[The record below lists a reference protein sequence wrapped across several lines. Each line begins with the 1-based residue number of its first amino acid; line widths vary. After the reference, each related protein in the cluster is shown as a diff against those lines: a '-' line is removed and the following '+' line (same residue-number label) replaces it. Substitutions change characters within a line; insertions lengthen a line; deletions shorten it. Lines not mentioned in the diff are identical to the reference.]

1 MSKSEN
7 LFQLT
12 AIKINKVLLTP
23 IKSIRK
29 RYVPLLLIYFAYWAS
44 GFSSIALSFWQK
56 ENLSLTTEQLISIW
70 IWVMIPWTLKMV
82 FWQMVDCVPIAW
94 SKRKAYIFIGAFF
107 MILWSVLLAWLAGKY
122 EAIIW
127 IGNEYTIYLLSSLF
141 STLGFVI
148 QDVTADTMST
158 EVVEREIVLP
168 DWTKLA
174 RSEQDIQADLTIIQV
189 LWRLSLSLAIFS
201 VAYLWWYLAEILK
214 YETIFWMTLI
224 IPFISCIAV
233 IFIKLD
239 INPLSKPVPIN
250 YKILGWWLIFAIF
263 SVFMAILDFEFSQE
277 IVFVVS
283 LCLISSMFYFITKD
297 VWKEKLKILTFT
309 LIALF
314 LFRATPWVWPWL
326 SWFLIDE
333 LEFNPE
339 FFWILGQ
346 IWSFTAILILWL
358 FSDLI
363 SNKPIRNV
371 LIFLIIAETII
382 FMPELWIYY
391 LWTNWI
397 IWPEW
402 AKTIALFDTALESPL
417 VNISMV
423 PMLALIAYYAPENN
437 RWTWFAIW
445 ASLMNLALT
454 AWSLITK
461 YLNKIFIVSREIKNQ
476 AGEII
481 TQADYSQL
489 WELMIAKIVISFLL
503 PLFAIIIFLK
513 KPPRKSKIG
522 RIEKQIS
529 AILPEQAPIKARM
542 KKNFE

>member
-1 MSKSEN
+1 MVKSVSSSRWIIEK
-7 LFQLT
+7 FQ
-12 AIKINKVLLTP
+12 KVLFTP

-56 ENLSLTTEQLISIW
+56 ESLALSAEQFISIW
-70 IWVMIPWTLKMV
+70 IWVMVPWTLKMV
-82 FWQMVDCVPIAW
+82 FGQMVDSVPIAW
-94 SKRKAYIFIGAFF
+94 SRRKAYIFIGGFF
-107 MILWSVLLAWLAGKY
+107 MILWSLLLAWLAGRY
-122 EAIIW
+122 DEIMWIW
-127 IGNEYTIYLLSSLF
+127 SEYTIYLLSSLF

-158 EVVEREIVLP
+158 EVIDREKTLP
-168 DWTKLA
+168 DWSVVA
-174 RSEQDIQADLTIIQV
+174 RSQQEIQKDLSMVQV
-189 LWRLSLSLAIFS
+189 LGRLSLSLAIFS
-201 VAYLWWYLAEILK
+201 VAYLWWYLAEVLE

-233 IFIKLD
+233 LFVNLD
-239 INPLSKPVPIN
+239 STIAKGVSVD
-250 YKILGWWLIFAIF
+250 YRILWWWLVFAIF
-263 SVFMAILDFEFSQE
+263 SVYMAVADFNFAQE
-277 IVFVVS
+277 VVFIVS
-283 LCLISSMFYFITKD
+283 LCLLSSMFYLVTKD
-297 VWKEKLKILTFT
+297 VARDKFKILVFT
-309 LIALF
+309 IIALF
-314 LFRATPWVWPWL
+314 LYRATPWVWPGL

-333 LEFNPE
+333 LEFNPA
-339 FFWILGQ
+339 FFGILGQ
-346 IWSFTAILILWL
+346 IWSFTAILILWF

-382 FMPELWIYY
+382 FTPELWIYY
-391 LWTNWI
+391 LWTNGL

-423 PMLALIAYYAPENN
+423 PMLALIAFYAPENH

-454 AWSLITK
+454 AWSLMTK
-461 YLNKIFIVSREIKNQ
+461 YLNKLFIVSREIQNE

-481 TQADYSQL
+481 IEADYSQL
-489 WELMIAKIVISFLL
+489 WELMITKLVIAFLL
-503 PLFAIIIFLK
+503 PLLAILIFLK
-513 KPPRKSKIG
+513 KAPKISKHLQNQVPVGLESNKEIW
-522 RIEKQIS
+522 
-529 AILPEQAPIKARM
+529 
-542 KKNFE
+542 